1 MSNKKLSTG
10 LCGSGCTS
18 TAARIQYSATCSVK
32 ISEGP
37 LKGQV
42 IYAQNIYESS
52 MYGSFLVSPG
62 DKVFVYVIM
71 DNGKVTDAYIQ
82 DLDRLSGTIST
93 VLIFSLIVLLIA
105 HLKGLDALLG
115 LFLTGLFMWKMS
127 IPMIAHGENP
137 LVVGILTVMW
147 AQWLL

>member
-1 MSNKKLSTG
+1 VEAVVQVLPQESSTVQ
-10 LCGSGCTS
+10 LV
-18 TAARIQYSATCSVK
+18 SVK

-62 DKVFVYVIM
+62 DKIFVYVIM

-137 LVVGILTVMW
+137 LVVGILTVIV

>member
-1 MSNKKLSTG
+1 MSRLIPWIKRIIAIVLIVLLWQAPSFDEQQEAFYRGSVEAVVQVLPQESSTVQ
-10 LCGSGCTS
+10 LV
-18 TAARIQYSATCSVK
+18 SVK

-93 VLIFSLIVLLIA
+93 VLIFSLSA
-105 HLKGLDALLG
+105 LDC
-115 LFLTGLFMWKMS
+115 S
-127 IPMIAHGENP
+127 S
-137 LVVGILTVMW
+137 
-147 AQWLL
+147 